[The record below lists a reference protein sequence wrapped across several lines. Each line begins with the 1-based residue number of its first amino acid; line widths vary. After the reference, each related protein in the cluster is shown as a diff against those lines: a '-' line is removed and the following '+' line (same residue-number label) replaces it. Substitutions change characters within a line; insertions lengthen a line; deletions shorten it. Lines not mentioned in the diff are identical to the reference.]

1 MADENEGQLSPT
13 VQIPFVEHLGLEAP
27 RSDGGSAC
35 LAYQAQP
42 EHLNSFGIVHGGAVM
57 TLLDVVM
64 ASAARSLQP
73 EMGMITIELKTS
85 FMRPAQ
91 GALTVRGQVLHR
103 TRKMVFVDGRVED
116 AQGQLC
122 AHATGTFKY
131 APRPAPATPGTAQGP
146 AGAG

>member
-1 MADENEGQLSPT
+1 MAYK
-13 VQIPFVEHLGLEAP
+13 A
-27 RSDGGSAC
+27 R
-35 LAYQAQP
+35 P

-91 GALTVRGQVLHR
+91 GALTALGEVLHR
-103 TRKMVFVDGRVED
+103 TRKMAFVEGRVVDE
-116 AQGQLC
+116 QGQLC

-131 APRPAPATPGTAQGP
+131 APRNASPAPQVAGDGTESG
-146 AGAG
+146 

>member
-1 MADENEGQLSPT
+1 M
-13 VQIPFVEHLGLEAP
+13 
-27 RSDGGSAC
+27 
-35 LAYQAQP
+35 AYQSRP

-85 FMRPAQ
+85 FMRAAQ
-91 GALTVRGQVLHR
+91 GTLTAHGKVLHR
-103 TRKMVFVDGRVED
+103 SRKMVFVEGRIVDE
-116 AQGQLC
+116 QGQLC

-131 APRPAPATPGTAQGP
+131 APRNTPPVPQ
-146 AGAG
+146 GAGGEIKNG

>member
-1 MADENEGQLSPT
+1 MVDENKGQLSPT
-13 VQIPFVEHLGLEAP
+13 VQIPFVEHLRLESP
-27 RSDGGSAC
+27 HSEGGSAH
-35 LAYQAQP
+35 LAYQTQP

-91 GALTVRGQVLHR
+91 GALTARGLVLHR
-103 TRKMVFVDGRVED
+103 SRKLAFVDGRVED

-131 APRPAPATPGTAQGP
+131 APRPAPAPSGGPQGAADPG
-146 AGAG
+146 

>member
-1 MADENEGQLSPT
+1 MAQAIH
-13 VQIPFVEHLGLEAP
+13 IPFAEHLQFDTRHCEGGAAQIAYEA
-27 RSDGGSAC
+27 R
-35 LAYQAQP
+35 P

-85 FMRPAQ
+85 FMRPAV
-91 GALTVRGQVLHR
+91 GALIARAEVLHR
-103 TRKMVFVDGRVED
+103 TRKMVFV
-116 AQGQLC
+116 QGHVDNAAGELC

-131 APRPAPATPGTAQGP
+131 APRPASPSAATRDDDNESG
-146 AGAG
+146 

>member
-1 MADENEGQLSPT
+1 MAEVNTGQLPLAIH
-13 VQIPFVEHLGLEAP
+13 IPFAEHLQLDSP
-27 RSDGGSAC
+27 RSSDGSAQM
-35 LAYQAQP
+35 AYQARA

-91 GALTVRGQVLHR
+91 GALTALGEVLHR
-103 TRKMVFVDGRVED
+103 TRKMAFVEGRVID
-116 AQGQLC
+116 DQGQLC

-131 APRPAPATPGTAQGP
+131 APRNASPAPK
-146 AGAG
+146 GAGDATRGG

>member
-1 MADENEGQLSPT
+1 VAEAKAGQQPAT
-13 VQIPFVEHLGLEAP
+13 IHIPFADHLQLGTPQLG
-27 RSDGGSAC
+27 DGSARM
-35 LAYQAQP
+35 LYDSRP

-57 TLLDVVM
+57 TLLDIVM

-91 GALTVRGQVLHR
+91 GALTALGEVLHR
-103 TRKMVFVDGRVED
+103 TRKLVFVEGRIMD

-131 APRPAPATPGTAQGP
+131 APRNVSPSPQGP
-146 AGAG
+146 GDAVKSG

>member
-1 MADENEGQLSPT
+1 MH
-13 VQIPFVEHLGLEAP
+13 IPFAEHLQLDVPTSHE
-27 RSDGGSAC
+27 GSAQM
-35 LAYQAQP
+35 AYQTRA

-91 GALTVRGQVLHR
+91 GALTALGEVLHT
-103 TRKMVFVDGRVED
+103 TRKMAFVEGRIVDE
-116 AQGQLC
+116 QGQLC

-131 APRPAPATPGTAQGP
+131 APRHASPTAHGGSD
-146 AGAG
+146 ANESG

>member
-1 MADENEGQLSPT
+1 MAEVNTGQLPLAIH
-13 VQIPFVEHLGLEAP
+13 IPFAEHLQLDSP
-27 RSDGGSAC
+27 RSSDGSAQM
-35 LAYQAQP
+35 AYETRA

-91 GALTVRGQVLHR
+91 GSLTAHGEVLHR
-103 TRKMVFVDGRVED
+103 TRKMAFVEGRVMD
-116 AQGQLC
+116 DQGQLC

-131 APRPAPATPGTAQGP
+131 APRKALTVPQE
-146 AGAG
+146 AGKAVESG